1 MSHFSIHEL
10 ADRVIS
16 EVDDMTSK
24 EVSQAL
30 FDRKIV
36 LHYSESARDILID
49 KIFSEKMEESP
60 Y

>member
-24 EVSQAL
+24 EGRQAL

>member
-49 KIFSEKMEESP
+49 KIFTEKMEESP